1 MQPGFAPSTSP
12 TSVAIHFSLRRKL
25 LIGTIVVQL
34 IVLVVLMLAAQR
46 VIHRSLVT
54 EVSSGAVITEQLLGS
69 SLAPLIAAKDVA
81 ALREITEDTV
91 RATGLA
97 YLDVAGLDGRSIARA
112 GDLPA
117 IEPPA
122 RFDPQTPR
130 PSAHDGVFHFGAPI
144 RLSGQDYGRVA
155 FGMTVKAAAA
165 ERDLLMQLALFGAAG
180 LAASLLLQLLLTGV
194 LTNGLTRM
202 SRAAEQVGAGRFDI
216 DLPVQG
222 QDEIAALSGAL
233 NRMSSALAERVRAL
247 EDSELRQRSMIEAM
261 AEGLVVQDAHDRILL
276 CNEAAPC
283 ILGMTRNQL
292 LGLDSMD
299 PRWHAVTRDGQPF
312 EPQNHPSM
320 AALRTGKPQRG
331 VLMGVHK
338 NDGTLAWISIN
349 SEPLVRSGESAPYA
363 TVTTFDDITPLIEA
377 EERLLQLNS
386 DLEQRVAQ
394 RTADLAQALDLAESA
409 SRAKS
414 EFLSRM
420 SHELR
425 TPLNAILGFAQILR
439 LRGTTLAPSEREQQ
453 VQQIETAG
461 WHLLEL
467 INEVLDLARI
477 ESGAMTV
484 SREPVLLQALVADCV
499 QMVQPAARAMTVEL
513 VDQVA
518 SAPQVQVTRPPEL
531 NQVIT
536 NLLSNGVKYNRR
548 GGRVTLTV
556 RAVDPAWV
564 ELAVEDTGRGFSDAQ
579 LRNLYQPFNRL
590 GADTTQVEGAGIGLV
605 ITKRLTELMGGSLE
619 LVTVEGRGSVFTLR
633 LRHAGEPADAP
644 ATVPTPPPAA
654 PPARPKLVLYIE
666 DNPSNVELLRG
677 VLSLRPGLQL
687 IDAGDG
693 LSGLAL
699 AHERLPDLIVVDIA
713 LPGMDG
719 YQVCGH
725 LRAHPD
731 FATRPIIALSANA
744 MQADIQK
751 GRAAG
756 FDAYLTKPLDV
767 PVILAQIDQLLQR
780 SAA

>member
-1 MQPGFAPSTSP
+1 
-12 TSVAIHFSLRRKL
+12 
-25 LIGTIVVQL
+25 
-34 IVLVVLMLAAQR
+34 
-46 VIHRSLVT
+46 
-54 EVSSGAVITEQLLGS
+54 
-69 SLAPLIAAKDVA
+69 
-81 ALREITEDTV
+81 
-91 RATGLA
+91 
-97 YLDVAGLDGRSIARA
+97 
-112 GDLPA
+112 
-117 IEPPA
+117 
-122 RFDPQTPR
+122 
-130 PSAHDGVFHFGAPI
+130 
-144 RLSGQDYGRVA
+144 
-155 FGMTVKAAAA
+155 
-165 ERDLLMQLALFGAAG
+165 
-180 LAASLLLQLLLTGV
+180 
-194 LTNGLTRM
+194 
-202 SRAAEQVGAGRFDI
+202 
-216 DLPVQG
+216 
-222 QDEIAALSGAL
+222 
-233 NRMSSALAERVRAL
+233 
-247 EDSELRQRSMIEAM
+247 
-261 AEGLVVQDAHDRILL
+261 
-276 CNEAAPC
+276 
-283 ILGMTRNQL
+283 
-292 LGLDSMD
+292 MD
-299 PRWHAVTRDGQPF
+299 PRWRAVTRDGLPF
-312 EPQNHPSM
+312 APQDHPSM
-320 AALRTGKPQRG
+320 TALRTGKPQRG

-338 NDGTLAWISIN
+338 PDASLAWISIN
-349 SEPLVRSGESAPYA
+349 SEPLVRAGESAPYA
-363 TVTTFDDITPLIEA
+363 TVTTFNDITPLIEA
-377 EERLLQLNS
+377 EERLLRLNS
-386 DLEQRVAQ
+386 DLEQRVLQ

-439 LRGTTLAPSEREQQ
+439 LRGATLTPSEREQQ

-484 SREPVLLQALVADCV
+484 SREPVALQALVADCV
-499 QMVQPAARAMTVEL
+499 QMVQPAARSMAVEL
-513 VDQVA
+513 VDKVA
-518 SAPQVQVTRPPEL
+518 GAPPVQVMADRTRL
-531 NQVIT
+531 KQVVT

-605 ITKRLTELMGGSLE
+605 ITKRLTELMGGSLD
-619 LVTVEGRGSVFTLR
+619 LVTDEGRGSVFTLR
-633 LRHAGEPADAP
+633 MRHAGEPA
-644 ATVPTPPPAA
+644 AA
-654 PPARPKLVLYIE
+654 PTAERAPPQAAAPARPKLVLYIE

-687 IDAGDG
+687 IDANEG

-699 AHERLPDLIVVDIA
+699 AHERQPDLIVVDIA

-780 SAA
+780 STA

>member
-1 MQPGFAPSTSP
+1 
-12 TSVAIHFSLRRKL
+12 VAIHISLRRKL

-34 IVLVVLMLAAQR
+34 IVLALLMLAAQR
-46 VIHRSLVT
+46 VIHRSLMT

-69 SLAPLIAAKDVA
+69 SLAPLIAAKDIA

-91 RATGLA
+91 RATGLV

-112 GDLPA
+112 GELPA
-117 IEPPA
+117 DEPPT

-130 PSAHDGVFHFGAPI
+130 PAAHAGVFHFGAPI
-144 RLSGQDYGRVA
+144 RLAGQDYGRVA
-155 FGMTVKAAAA
+155 FGMTAKAAAA
-165 ERDLLMQLALFGAAG
+165 ERDLLLQLALFGVAG

-194 LTNGLTRM
+194 LTTGLTRM
-202 SRAAEQVGAGRFDI
+202 ARAAEQVGAGRFDI

-222 QDEIAALSGAL
+222 RDEIAALSSAL
-233 NRMSSALAERVRAL
+233 NRMSKALAERVRAL
-247 EDSELRQRSMIEAM
+247 EDSELRQRSMVEAM
-261 AEGLVVQDAHDRILL
+261 AEGMVVQDASDKILL
-276 CNEAAPC
+276 CNDAAPR
-283 ILGMTRNQL
+283 ILGLTRNQL

-299 PRWHAVTRDGQPF
+299 PRWRAVTRDGRPLG
-312 EPQNHPSM
+312 PDDHPSII
-320 AALRTGKPQRG
+320 ALRTGQPQRDM
-331 VLMGVHK
+331 LMGVHK
-338 NDGTLAWISIN
+338 NDGSRAWISIN
-349 SEPLVRSGESAPYA
+349 SEPLVRSGESTPYA

-377 EERLLQLNS
+377 EERLLRLNS
-386 DLEQRVAQ
+386 DLEQRVTQ
-394 RTADLAQALDLAESA
+394 RTADLAQALDLAENA

-439 LRGTTLAPSEREQQ
+439 LRGATLTPNEREQQ

-484 SREPVLLQALVADCV
+484 SREPVALQALVADCL
-499 QMVQPAARAMTVEL
+499 QMVQPAAQSMAVEL
-513 VDQVA
+513 VDQLA
-518 SAPQVQVTRPPEL
+518 DAPPSQVMADRTRL
-531 NQVIT
+531 KQVIT
-536 NLLSNGVKYNRR
+536 NLLSNGIKYNRR
-548 GGRVTLTV
+548 GGRVTLSV
-556 RAVDPAWV
+556 RSVDPAWV
-564 ELAVEDTGRGFSDAQ
+564 ELAVEDTGRGFSAAQ
-579 LRNLYQPFNRL
+579 LRHLYQPFNRL
-590 GADTTQVEGAGIGLV
+590 GADSTQVEGAGIGLV

-619 LVTVEGRGSVFTLR
+619 LVTDEGRGSVFTLR
-633 LRHAGEPADAP
+633 LRHAGAP
-644 ATVPTPPPAA
+644 AVAPASARTPPPAIA
-654 PPARPKLVLYIE
+654 PARPKLILYIE

-677 VLSLRPGLQL
+677 VLSLRPGLEL
-687 IDAGDG
+687 IDAGEG

-713 LPGMDG
+713 LPGMNG

-767 PVILAQIDQLLQR
+767 PVILAQIDQLLKR
-780 SAA
+780 GTT

>member
-1 MQPGFAPSTSP
+1 
-12 TSVAIHFSLRRKL
+12 VAIHFSLRRKL
-25 LIGTIVVQL
+25 LIGTIAVQL
-34 IVLVVLMLAAQR
+34 IVLAVLMLAAQR

-69 SLAPLIAAKDVA
+69 SLAPLIAAKDTA

-97 YLDVAGLDGRSIARA
+97 YLDVTGLDGRSIARA
-112 GDLPA
+112 GALPDS
-117 IEPPA
+117 EPPA

-130 PSAHDGVFHFGAPI
+130 PSAHEGVFHFGGPI
-144 RLSGQDYGRVA
+144 RLGGQDYGRVA
-155 FGMTVKAAAA
+155 FGITAKAAAA
-165 ERDLLMQLALFGAAG
+165 ERDLLLQLALFGAAG

-194 LTNGLTRM
+194 LTTGLTRM

-233 NRMSSALAERVRAL
+233 NRMSKALAERVRAL
-247 EDSELRQRSMIEAM
+247 EDSELRQRSMVEAM
-261 AEGLVVQDAHDRILL
+261 AEGMVVQDAQDKILL
-276 CNEAAPC
+276 CNEAAPR
-283 ILGMTRNQL
+283 ILGLTRNQL

-299 PRWHAVTRDGQPF
+299 PRWRAVSRDGRPLD
-312 EPQNHPSM
+312 PNAHPSVM
-320 AALRTGKPQRG
+320 ALRTGQPQRD

-338 NDGTLAWISIN
+338 NDGSLAWISIN

-377 EERLLQLNS
+377 EERLLRLNS
-386 DLEQRVAQ
+386 ELEQRVLQ

-439 LRGTTLAPSEREQQ
+439 LRGATLTPNERTQQ

-484 SREPVLLQALVADCV
+484 SREPVVLQALVADCV
-499 QMVQPAARAMTVEL
+499 QMAQPAARSMSVEL
-513 VDQVA
+513 VDHVA
-518 SAPQVQVTRPPEL
+518 GAPPVQVMADRTRL
-531 NQVIT
+531 KQVIT

-548 GGRVTLTV
+548 GGRVTLSV

-605 ITKRLTELMGGSLE
+605 ITKRLTELMGGSLD
-619 LVTVEGRGSVFTLR
+619 LVTDEGRGSVFTLR
-633 LRHAGEPADAP
+633 LRHAGEPAAEP
-644 ATVPTPPPAA
+644 ATARTPPPAV

-666 DNPSNVELLRG
+666 DNPSNVELMRG
-677 VLSLRPGLQL
+677 VLSLRPGVQL
-687 IDAGDG
+687 IDAAEG

-744 MQADIQK
+744 MQSDIQK

-780 SAA
+780 GTT